1 MTKELSA
8 KDIKNL
14 STAELFMPAPEA
26 CHLLVACRRD
36 DYAASRIARAVED
49 VDAHILNLNLLS
61 PRRADDEADTPADCI
76 LVGLRV
82 GRRDAS
88 AVVRSLARYG
98 YEVVDFDGPA
108 VTGYDDD
115 TARTRA
121 EALLRYLEM

>member
-14 STAELFMPAPEA
+14 SAAELFMPAPEA

-76 LVGLRV
+76 K
-82 GRRDAS
+82 
-88 AVVRSLARYG
+88 
-98 YEVVDFDGPA
+98 
-108 VTGYDDD
+108 
-115 TARTRA
+115 
-121 EALLRYLEM
+121 